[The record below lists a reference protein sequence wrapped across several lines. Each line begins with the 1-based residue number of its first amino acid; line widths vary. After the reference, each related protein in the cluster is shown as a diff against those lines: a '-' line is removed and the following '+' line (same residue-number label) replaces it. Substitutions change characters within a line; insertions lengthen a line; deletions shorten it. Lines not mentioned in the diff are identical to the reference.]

1 MPQIIHLV
9 RHGQAVHNLGEANN
23 ILPDTDL
30 TALGQEQARSLISKY
45 PELANVDLI
54 VSSPMRRTLQTTLLG
69 FSSQLQHG
77 LQIVVL
83 PEVQEVSDLNCDTG
97 SDLSVIKEEFKQ
109 EPVDFNLVEPGW
121 QVKEGKTKWAPVVG
135 NILERARAAR
145 QWLSER
151 PESEIVV
158 VTHGC
163 FLHFFTDDWVNSV
176 NPDGTDW
183 ANAEVRSYTISH
195 DEREGPVLCETI
207 ESRMRRGVDLVPLT
221 REEQPELR
229 ENALNAGIEWGL
241 IRP

>member
-30 TALGQEQARSLISKY
+30 TPLGQEQAKGLISKC

-54 VSSPMRRTLQTTLLG
+54 VSSPLRRTLQTTLLG
-69 FSSQLQHG
+69 FSSQLERG
-77 LQIVVL
+77 LQIVAL
-83 PEVQEVSDLNCDTG
+83 PEVQEVSAMNCDTG
-97 SDLSVIKEEFKQ
+97 SDLAVIKEEFRQ
-109 EPVDFNLVEPGW
+109 EPVDFSLVEPGW
-121 QVKEGKTKWAPVVG
+121 QVKEEGKWAPVVG
-135 NILERARAAR
+135 SISERARAAR

-176 NPDGTDW
+176 NPDGMLLSM
-183 ANAEVRSYTISH
+183 N
-195 DEREGPVLCETI
+195 
-207 ESRMRRGVDLVPLT
+207 
-221 REEQPELR
+221 
-229 ENALNAGIEWGL
+229 
-241 IRP
+241 

>member
-9 RHGQAVHNLGEANN
+9 RHGQAVHNLCEANN

-30 TALGQEQARSLISKY
+30 TPLGQEQAKGLISKC

-54 VSSPMRRTLQTTLLG
+54 VSSPLRRTLQTTLLA
-69 FSSQLQHG
+69 FSPQLERG
-77 LQIVVL
+77 VQIVAL
-83 PEVQEVSDLNCDTG
+83 PEVQEVSDMNCDTG
-97 SDLSVIKEEFKQ
+97 SDLSVIKTEFQQ
-109 EPVDFNLVEPGW
+109 EPVDFSLVEPGW
-121 QVKEGKTKWAPVVG
+121 QIKEGKWAPVVG
-135 NILERARAAR
+135 SVLERARAAR

-195 DEREGPVLCETI
+195 DDHEGPVLCETI
-207 ESRMRRGVDLVPLT
+207 ESRMRRGVELIPPT
-221 REEQPELR
+221 REKQLELR
-229 ENALNAGIEWGL
+229 KAALKAGIEWGL
-241 IRP
+241 IRL

>member
-1 MPQIIHLV
+1 MPKVIHLV

-23 ILPDTDL
+23 VLPDTDL
-30 TALGQEQARSLISKY
+30 TPLGQEQAGSLISKH

-54 VSSPMRRTLQTTLLG
+54 VSSPLRRTLQTTLLA
-69 FSSQLQHG
+69 FPAQLERG
-77 LQIVVL
+77 LHIVAL
-83 PEVQEVSDLNCDTG
+83 PEVQEVSDMNCDTG
-97 SDLSVIKEEFKQ
+97 SDLSVIKAEFQ
-109 EPVDFNLVEPGW
+109 QQPVDFSVVEPGW
-121 QVKEGKTKWAPVVG
+121 EVKEGKWAPAIG
-135 NILERARAAR
+135 SILERARAAR

-195 DEREGPVLCETI
+195 DNSEGPVLCETR
-207 ESRMRRGVDLVPLT
+207 ESRERRGVEPVPPT
-221 REEQPELR
+221 REEQLELR
-229 ENALNAGIEWGL
+229 QTALNAALEWGL

>member
-23 ILPDTDL
+23 VLPDPDL
-30 TALGQEQARSLISKY
+30 TPLGQEQARSLISKH

-69 FSSQLQHG
+69 FSAQLERG
-77 LQIVVL
+77 LQIVAL
-83 PEVQEVSDLNCDTG
+83 PEVQEVSDMNCDTG
-97 SDLSVIKEEFKQ
+97 SDLPVIKAEFQ
-109 EPVDFNLVEPGW
+109 QQPVDFSLVELGW
-121 QVKEGKTKWAPVVG
+121 QVKEGKWAPAVG
-135 NILERARAAR
+135 SIVERARAAR
-145 QWLSER
+145 QWLTER

-183 ANAEVRSYTISH
+183 ANAEVRSYTILH
-195 DEREGPVLCETI
+195 DDTEGPVLCETL
-207 ESRMRRGVDLVPLT
+207 ESRMRRGVELVPPT
-221 REEQPELR
+221 REEQQELR
-229 ENALNAGIEWGL
+229 QGALKAAFEWGL

>member
-30 TALGQEQARSLISKY
+30 TPLGQEQAKGLISKC
-45 PELANVDLI
+45 PELVNVDLI
-54 VSSPMRRTLQTTLLG
+54 VSSPLRRTLQTTLLG
-69 FSSQLQHG
+69 FSSQLERG
-77 LQIVVL
+77 LQIVAL
-83 PEVQEVSDLNCDTG
+83 PEVQEVSAMNCDTG
-97 SDLSVIKEEFKQ
+97 SDLAVIKEEFRQ
-109 EPVDFNLVEPGW
+109 EPVDFSLVEPGW
-121 QVKEGKTKWAPVVG
+121 QVKEGKWAPVVG
-135 NILERARAAR
+135 SISERARAAR

-195 DEREGPVLCETI
+195 DDREGPVLCETI
-207 ESRMRRGVDLVPLT
+207 ESRMRRGVDPVPLT
-221 REEQPELR
+221 REEQLYLR
-229 ENALNAGIEWGL
+229 QNAMKAAIEWGL

>member
-1 MPQIIHLV
+1 MPKIIHLV

-23 ILPDTDL
+23 VLPDTDL
-30 TALGQEQARSLISKY
+30 TPLGQEQARSLISKH

-54 VSSPMRRTLQTTLLG
+54 VSSPLRRTLQTTLLA
-69 FSSQLQHG
+69 FSSQLERG
-77 LQIVVL
+77 LQIVAL
-83 PEVQEVSDLNCDTG
+83 PEVQEVSDMNCDTG
-97 SDLSVIKEEFKQ
+97 SDISVIRAEFQ
-109 EPVDFNLVEPGW
+109 QQPVDFSLVEPGW
-121 QVKEGKTKWAPVVG
+121 EVKEGKWAPAIG
-135 NILERARAAR
+135 SILERARAAR

-195 DEREGPVLCETI
+195 DNSEGPVLCETV
-207 ESRMRRGVDLVPLT
+207 ESRLRRGVELVPPT
-221 REEQPELR
+221 REEQLELR
-229 ENALNAGIEWGL
+229 QTALDAALDWGL

>member
-1 MPQIIHLV
+1 MPKTIHLV

-23 ILPDTDL
+23 VLPDTDL
-30 TALGQEQARSLISKY
+30 TPLGQEQARSLISKH

-54 VSSPMRRTLQTTLLG
+54 VPSPLRRTLQTTLLA
-69 FSSQLQHG
+69 FSSELERG
-77 LQIVVL
+77 LQIVAL
-83 PEVQEVSDLNCDTG
+83 PEVQEVSDMNCDTG
-97 SDLSVIKEEFKQ
+97 SDLSVIKAEFQ
-109 EPVDFNLVEPGW
+109 QQPVDFSLVEPGW
-121 QVKEGKTKWAPVVG
+121 EVKEGRWAPAIG
-135 NILERARAAR
+135 SILERARAAR

-183 ANAEVRSYTISH
+183 ANAEVRSYIISH
-195 DEREGPVLCETI
+195 DSREGPVLCETR
-207 ESRMRRGVDLVPLT
+207 ESRERRGVEPVPPT
-221 REEQPELR
+221 REKQLELR
-229 ENALNAGIEWGL
+229 QTALNAALEWGL

>member
-30 TALGQEQARSLISKY
+30 TPLGQEQARGLISKH

-54 VSSPMRRTLQTTLLG
+54 VSSPLRRTLQTSLLG
-69 FSSQLQHG
+69 FSAQLERG
-77 LQIVVL
+77 LQIVAL
-83 PEVQEVSDLNCDTG
+83 PEVQEVSAMNCDTG
-97 SDLSVIKEEFKQ
+97 SDLSVIKAEFQQK
-109 EPVDFNLVEPGW
+109 PVDFGLVEPGW
-121 QVKEGKTKWAPVVG
+121 QIKEGKAKWAPVVG
-135 NILERARAAR
+135 SIIERARVAR

-183 ANAEVRSYTISH
+183 ANAEVRSYTISQ
-195 DEREGPVLCETI
+195 DDSEGPVLYETI
-207 ESRMRRGVDLVPLT
+207 ESRMRRGVDLVPPT
-221 REEQPELR
+221 REEQLELR
-229 ENALNAGIEWGL
+229 RTALKAALDWGL